1 MKGLKQCAKRL
12 FNRKSS
18 TSLMHKRSLRL
29 LLESS
34 REQRRS
40 RSRRNRNLSRVE
52 TSLLSRSRRDMS
64 RTWEKLKQKSGA

>member
-1 MKGLKQCAKRL
+1 MKGLNQCAKRL
-12 FNRKSS
+12 FNMKSS
-18 TSLMHKRSLRL
+18 TSLMHKKSLRL

-64 RTWEKLKQKSGA
+64 RTWERVKQKS

>member
-1 MKGLKQCAKRL
+1 
-12 FNRKSS
+12 
-18 TSLMHKRSLRL
+18 MHKKSLRL

-52 TSLLSRSRRDMS
+52 TSLSSRSRRDMS
-64 RTWEKLKQKSGA
+64 RTWERLKQKSGA